1 MITKTHTRLLK
12 CALEVEDSRAYWQ
25 RRDLTSPP
33 PTPTLAL
40 TDLWFGP
47 KSLPRITVLLQNFR
61 HRYDAYPAALTA
73 LHRWS
78 LTAPASLAAAAPLV
92 CHWHTQ
98 LTDPLYRAF
107 TRYLEERRSSPNPT
121 ITRDVT
127 LIWLN
132 AYPDAGPWTMSTRV
146 QFASKLLSAA
156 YAAGLVTSNS
166 DRKPRP
172 LATPR
177 ISDDALA
184 YALHLSRLDHLPVD
198 NALLASVG
206 LSLVDGSLDAR
217 LRRTSAFDFA
227 RQGDIVDLAPREP
240 DLPTWS
246 LTLDDAA

>member
-25 RRDLTSPP
+25 RRDPTSPP
-33 PTPTLAL
+33 PTPAQAL

-47 KSLPRITVLLQNFR
+47 KSLPRVTVLLQNFR
-61 HRYDAYPAALTA
+61 ARYDAYPLALAA

-78 LTAPASLAAAAPLV
+78 LAAPSSLAAAAPLV

-107 TRYLEERRSSPNPT
+107 IGYLDDRRAGSNPT

-127 LIWLN
+127 LTWLGT
-132 AYPDAGPWTMSTRV
+132 YPDAGPWTMSTRV

-177 ISDDALA
+177 IPDDALA
-184 YALHLSRLDHLPVD
+184 YALHLGRLESLPLD

-206 LSLVDGSLDAR
+206 LTLTDGTLDAR
-217 LRRTSAFDFA
+217 LRRTPAFSFA
-227 RQGDIVDLAPREP
+227 RQGDIIDLAARDP
-240 DLPTWS
+240 DLPTWA